1 MPVDVDRKVSK
12 GNLKLM
18 SSYTAVVKKN
28 SEWWIGWIEEP
39 PGVNAQGK
47 SREELLE
54 NLRSALKEMLEINRE
69 RALEAIGDNYQ
80 EEILVL

>member
-1 MPVDVDRKVSK
+1 M
-12 GNLKLM
+12 GN
-18 SSYTAVVKKN
+18 SDQSAAGNT
-28 SEWWIGWIEEP
+28 WIEEL

-69 RALEAIGDNYQ
+69 RALEAVGDDYQ
-80 EEILVL
+80 EETLDL

>member
-1 MPVDVDRKVSK
+1 
-12 GNLKLM
+12 M
-18 SSYTAVVKKN
+18 SSYTAVLKQN
-28 SEWWIGWIEEP
+28 PEWWIGWIEEL

-69 RALEAIGDNYQ
+69 RALEAVGDDYQ
-80 EEILVL
+80 EETLDL

>member
-1 MPVDVDRKVSK
+1 
-12 GNLKLM
+12 M
-18 SSYTAVVKKN
+18 SSYTAVLKQN
-28 SEWWIGWIEEP
+28 PEWWIGWIEEL

-69 RALEAIGDNYQ
+69 RALEAVGDDYQ
-80 EEILVL
+80 EETLVL